1 MPRSAVRDLSPP
13 ACGRQGLPAAVPPH
27 PGRIPRIPI
36 PEALRGGA
44 FTIAQARAAGLGP
57 GRLGG
62 PDLSRPTHGV
72 RSLEPPETFR
82 DRVLATRVALPSDVA
97 FSHLTAARLWGLP
110 LPLDLEDGSIDVMR
124 ATSASR
130 VRRRG
135 CVGRRGLESRATAV
149 HRGVLLTSL
158 EDTWCDVG
166 ETLELDDLVVVGD
179 AVARRLADVSP
190 LRDALLRRVRP
201 RGAVA
206 LRAALGLVRV
216 GSDSPM
222 ESRCRLVFHRAGLPE
237 PELNAVITPQHRWLP
252 VQGRLRLAGAPRPG
266 RVPGQQPLRVVPP
279 GGRRYLATTAARG
292 RRLEVR
298 GDDQA
303 RPLPPGET
311 GRAGSQAGGIP
322 AVRLG
327 HDLGP

>member
-1 MPRSAVRDLSPP
+1 M
-13 ACGRQGLPAAVPPH
+13 
-27 PGRIPRIPI
+27 PRIPI
-36 PEALRGGA
+36 PVALQGGA
-44 FTIAQARAAGLGP
+44 FTVAQARAAGLGTS
-57 GRLGG
+57 RLGG

-72 RSLEPPETFR
+72 RSLATPETFR
-82 DRVLATRVALPSDVA
+82 DRVVATRVALPSDVA

-110 LPLDLEDGSIDVMR
+110 LPRELEDGPIDAMR
-124 ATSASR
+124 ATSVAR

-135 CVGRRGLESRATAV
+135 CVGRRGLESRATARN
-149 HRGVLLTSL
+149 HGLLLTSL

-179 AVARRLADVSP
+179 AVARRLADVTP

-237 PELNAVITPQHRWLP
+237 PELNAVITH
-252 VQGRLRLAGAPRPG
+252 
-266 RVPGQQPLRVVPP
+266 P
-279 GGRRYLATTAARG
+279 GGGFLCRADFVWRERRVLAEYQGSDHFESFR
-292 RRLEVR
+292 R
-298 GDDQA
+298 GDDDISRRLLLEDDGWKYVEMTKRDYYNAA
-303 RPLPPGET
+303 R
-311 GRAGSQAGGIP
+311 QAGLL
-322 AVRLG
+322 ARLAA
-327 HDLGP
+327 HLV

>member
-1 MPRSAVRDLSPP
+1 M
-13 ACGRQGLPAAVPPH
+13 
-27 PGRIPRIPI
+27 
-36 PEALRGGA
+36 
-44 FTIAQARAAGLGP
+44 
-57 GRLGG
+57 
-62 PDLSRPTHGV
+62 

-237 PELNAVITPQHRWLP
+237 PELNAVITHSTGGFLCRADFVWRERRVLAEY
-252 VQGRLRLAGAPRPG
+252 QGSNHFESFR
-266 RVPGQQPLRVVPP
+266 
-279 GGRRYLATTAARG
+279 
-292 RRLEVR
+292 R
-298 GDDQA
+298 GDDDISRRLLLEDDGWKYVEMTKLDHYHPA
-303 RPLPPGET
+303 R
-311 GRAGSQAGGIP
+311 RAALV
-322 AVRLG
+322 ARLAAY
-327 HDLGP
+327 LL

>member
-1 MPRSAVRDLSPP
+1 M
-13 ACGRQGLPAAVPPH
+13 
-27 PGRIPRIPI
+27 PRIPI
-36 PEALRGGA
+36 PVALRGGA
-44 FTIAQARAAGLGP
+44 FTVAQARAAGLGAS
-57 GRLGG
+57 RLGG

-72 RSLEPPETFR
+72 RSLATPETFR
-82 DRVLATRVALPSDVA
+82 DRVVATRVALPSDVA

-110 LPLDLEDGSIDVMR
+110 LPRELEDGPIDAMR
-124 ATSASR
+124 ATSVAR

-135 CVGRRGLESRATAV
+135 CVGRRGLESRATTRN
-149 HRGVLLTSL
+149 HGLLLTSL

-179 AVARRLADVSP
+179 AVARRLADVTP

-237 PELNAVITPQHRWLP
+237 PELNAVITH
-252 VQGRLRLAGAPRPG
+252 
-266 RVPGQQPLRVVPP
+266 P
-279 GGRRYLATTAARG
+279 GGGFLCRADFVWRERRVLAEYQGSDHFESFR
-292 RRLEVR
+292 R
-298 GDDQA
+298 GDDDISRRLLLEDDGWKYVEMTKRDYYNAA
-303 RPLPPGET
+303 R
-311 GRAGSQAGGIP
+311 RAGLLA
-322 AVRLG
+322 RLAA
-327 HDLGP
+327 HLV